1 MRNFAALYIVSAVVF
16 LAIDIVGLTYIL
28 KPTFEA
34 NAPQLLAEDPN
45 LNAAAMFYFTYIA
58 GIVWFVS
65 LPSLRYET
73 SMARTFGNGMALGFL
88 AYGTYEFTNMATLA
102 GWKWQMVIVD
112 LIWGAFL
119 TGSVAVGGI
128 VLSKRLRS

>member
-1 MRNFAALYIVSAVVF
+1 MRNFGALYVVSALVF
-16 LAIDIVGLTYIL
+16 LAIDIFGLTYL
-28 KPTFEA
+28 LRPTFEA

-45 LNAAAMFYFTYIA
+45 FVAAAMFYFTYIA

-65 LPSLRYET
+65 LPAIRYGT
-73 SMARTFGNGMALGFL
+73 SMARVFGNGAALGFL

-102 GWKWQMVIVD
+102 GWKWQMVYVD
-112 LIWGAFL
+112 LIWGALL

-128 VLSKRLRS
+128 VLSRRLRS